1 MFCDLL
7 CFVFFFLRIQRPP
20 RSTRTETLFPYT
32 TLFRS
37 FATKGDAF
45 MNRIHVAAAGMALAV
60 TAVVIPVSAY
70 AQAPITIEGE
80 ALPFEYVVYSDL
92 NVASEDGLEMLRGRV
107 RGAAKRLCIN
117 DAVRQLEPVLEGR
130 RCFAGAI
137 AGSEAQISR
146 VVAALEI
153 GRAHV

>member
-1 MFCDLL
+1 
-7 CFVFFFLRIQRPP
+7 
-20 RSTRTETLFPYT
+20 
-32 TLFRS
+32 
-37 FATKGDAF
+37 
-45 MNRIHVAAAGMALAV
+45 MNRIHIAAAGMALAV

-80 ALPFEYVVYSDL
+80 ALPFEYVGYSDL

-146 VVAALEI
+146 VVAALERGERFASNAAI
-153 GRAHV
+153 AVSAGRPQP